1 MIRIDFKWFLSD
13 FQLISEILVVIIW
26 QYVIR
31 HFLSLIFYIKI
42 YYYAQKCPKNCQLS
56 IIKTK
61 KELKK
66 ACERYQDL
74 SEEDKNKKHHYGC
87 KQYKNLS
94 EYEKQ

>member
-1 MIRIDFKWFLSD
+1 MTVCHKAFFIIKFLYRNL
-13 FQLISEILVVIIW
+13 FLCTKISN
-26 QYVIR
+26 
-31 HFLSLIFYIKI
+31 
-42 YYYAQKCPKNCQLS
+42 NCQLS

>member
-1 MIRIDFKWFLSD
+1 M
-13 FQLISEILVVIIW
+13 VVIIW

-31 HFLSLIFYIKI
+31 HFLSLSFYIEI
-42 YYYAQKCPKNCQLS
+42 YSYAQKCPKNC

>member
-1 MIRIDFKWFLSD
+1 MSKELSA
-13 FQLISEILVVIIW
+13 
-26 QYVIR
+26 
-31 HFLSLIFYIKI
+31 K
-42 YYYAQKCPKNCQLS
+42 YYQNKE
-56 IIKTK
+56 
-61 KELKK
+61 ELKK